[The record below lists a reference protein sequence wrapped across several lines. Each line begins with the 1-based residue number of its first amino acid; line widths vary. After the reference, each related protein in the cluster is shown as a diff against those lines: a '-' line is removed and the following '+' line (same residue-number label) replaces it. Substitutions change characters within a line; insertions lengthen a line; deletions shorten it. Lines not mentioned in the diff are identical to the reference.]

1 MTAYLYTVFI
11 VHLLVFATAF
21 CRGVCYATFLLGIWR
36 QALMYAPSELFL
48 LEGTPAFY
56 LVSLLKTTLL
66 TSFPPV
72 LYSKTVFIQY
82 LASIFIATYRILQY
96 KTFKAQGRQFYTCLS
111 RSHYVQYSSFDSST
125 LVKLVWNNPL
135 IRRKHLRLRLTELR
149 ATLIKEI
156 IYHCISEAN
165 STTRLASYPPSSQT
179 LSPSYSYATRFANKV
194 YFLRHQ

>member
-48 LEGTPAFY
+48 LEGTPTFY

-72 LYSKTVFIQY
+72 LYSKTVVI
-82 LASIFIATYRILQY
+82 
-96 KTFKAQGRQFYTCLS
+96 
-111 RSHYVQYSSFDSST
+111 
-125 LVKLVWNNPL
+125 
-135 IRRKHLRLRLTELR
+135 
-149 ATLIKEI
+149 
-156 IYHCISEAN
+156 
-165 STTRLASYPPSSQT
+165 
-179 LSPSYSYATRFANKV
+179 
-194 YFLRHQ
+194 